1 MISGE
6 KKPTFFVCY
15 QEEEKPDFIEKFI
28 KEIAHKWR
36 FFYYYY
42 SLPIDIEF
50 NGHMIT
56 NT

>member
-28 KEIAHKWR
+28 KEIAHK
-36 FFYYYY
+36 
-42 SLPIDIEF
+42 
-50 NGHMIT
+50 
-56 NT
+56 